1 MTKLFIWNPGNC
13 ECKCDKSCD
22 IGEYLDLKN
31 CECRKRLMIN
41 YFKNVV
47 KILMEMNIFIFSR
60 I

>member
-1 MTKLFIWNPGNC
+1 MTKLFTWNPGNC

>member
-1 MTKLFIWNPGNC
+1 MTKLFTWNPGNC

-41 YFKNVV
+41 
-47 KILMEMNIFIFSR
+47 
-60 I
+60 